1 MYLYY
6 CQPCF
11 FLDFC
16 YLLIRKVKTRK
27 NALVEYLDYQIFVT
41 QLKGSKGDGDM
52 QATKRDCNAH
62 PTRELNIWLCGRQT
76 DLNPISLSL
85 IVSEISAFIRTDRQT
100 DSGHG

>member
-1 MYLYY
+1 
-6 CQPCF
+6 
-11 FLDFC
+11 
-16 YLLIRKVKTRK
+16 
-27 NALVEYLDYQIFVT
+27 
-41 QLKGSKGDGDM
+41 M